1 MSFDFSSL
9 ITDRT
14 QADVNNKT
22 NKGFYGP
29 NDLNRVDAAVEYI
42 VELLLKEGYVV
53 PVKIKKDWQESDYPN
68 RTELESYRQN
78 IVALR
83 DTIAV
88 MKSTPPTPESMI
100 GLDYIGA
107 NTIEQIL
114 VDIDFLIPKMKQSN
128 FFSGDLYSAEI

>member
-14 QADVNNKT
+14 QADVSNKT
-22 NKGFYGP
+22 NKGFYGAD
-29 NDLNRVDAAVEYI
+29 DLNRVSAAVEYI

-83 DTIAV
+83 DAIAV

-114 VDIDFLIPKMKQSN
+114 VDIDFLIPKMKQSK